1 MIAEVVPGARFQ
13 RGSGARFIAESGRT
27 VFEGWEPLAVE
38 LEGGDLIV
46 THPRSRFR
54 AVYYKPVGQ
63 RELILRVRT
72 KTDDYELL
80 TEAWKAA
87 NAKARELGWIV

>member
-1 MIAEVVPGARFQ
+1 MKKWETLEVKLG
-13 RGSGARFIAESGRT
+13 
-27 VFEGWEPLAVE
+27 
-38 LEGGDLIV
+38 GGDLIV